1 MVSTWGNNR
10 GESEFLTLI
19 GSQSP
24 IAMYMPFAILWILN
38 LSYEIAKF
46 VLQIT
51 FAQKRRIEPY
61 VPPVPA
67 V

>member
-1 MVSTWGNNR
+1 MVSTLGTK
-10 GESEFLTLI
+10 GESEFLTLV
-19 GSQSP
+19 GSLSP